1 MYHLLPIVKSLDA
14 MGTGVD
20 SPVLWSAPEE
30 GVLMGSGM
38 QTKEGDAGGYT
49 LKQGVLRSGRE
60 HRLLSGDLATPCPV
74 SSSFFPG
81 LSAC

>member
-1 MYHLLPIVKSLDA
+1 M
-14 MGTGVD
+14 GVD

-30 GVLMGSGM
+30 GVLMGRGM

-60 HRLLSGDLATPCPV
+60 HRLLLGDLATPCPV
-74 SSSFFPG
+74 YHPSSLGSV
-81 LSAC
+81 LVRSQQHS